1 MLGNT
6 KILSEY
12 HKKMNELSTREARK
26 AWCLQVEEEL
36 GSSMEPKEDRV
47 PPGLRRVRKLENDI
61 LKVVSRL
68 LSSFPPLI

>member
-1 MLGNT
+1 MNT

-12 HKKMNELSTREARK
+12 HKKMKELSTHEARK

-36 GSSMEPKEDRV
+36 GSSVEPKEDRV
-47 PPGLRRVRKLENDI
+47 PPGLHRVRKLENDI